1 MNAIRPL
8 LERKG
13 VLAGAALVLGILL
26 GLVYAWG
33 IQPVEWEDATPN
45 MLRSDLR
52 VDYLKM
58 AIDSYSVNRDVDL
71 AIARFEELGEAG
83 PETLQTIE
91 SNPKEVSATS
101 VQNFKSVVEIFEPG
115 VSATARPTE
124 PAGSPSTFSV
134 TSLILPVC
142 GITLL
147 LAIVL
152 GAVLVIRS
160 RGGRAGRTRESF
172 GEMESAEE
180 EDGPHLG
187 AGEAAP
193 PLATFR
199 TSYSLGDDLYDD
211 SFSIESAS
219 GDFLGECG
227 VGIGDTI
234 GVGDPKKVSA
244 FEVWLFDKNDIQ
256 TVTKVLMSSYTFKDE
271 PTRQRMA
278 AKGDPVQAENG
289 AVATLETASLRVEAR
304 VVDMTYGE
312 GVLPAESYFGRITI
326 ELRALPKGVRD

>member
-1 MNAIRPL
+1 MNAIKPL

-45 MLRSDLR
+45 LLRSDLR

-58 AIDSYSVNRDVDL
+58 AIDSYSANRDVDL
-71 AIARFEELGEAG
+71 AIARFEALGEAG
-83 PETLQTIE
+83 PETLQAVI
-91 SNPKEVSATS
+91 SSPGEVSSAS
-101 VQNFKSVVEIFEPG
+101 VQNYKSVVEIFEPG
-115 VSATARPTE
+115 VSATARPTDAAR
-124 PAGSPSTFSV
+124 PPSTFSV
-134 TSLILPVC
+134 TSLIVPVC
-142 GITLL
+142 GITLV
-147 LAIVL
+147 LAVVL

-160 RGGRAGRTRESF
+160 RGARGGRTRELF
-172 GEMESAEE
+172 GESEAVEE
-180 EDGPHLG
+180 ERPHVG
-187 AGEAAP
+187 SGEAAP

-199 TSYSLGDDLYDD
+199 TSYSLGDDLYDA
-211 SFSIESAS
+211 SISVESGS

-256 TVTKVLMSSYTFKDE
+256 TGTKVLMSSYTFKDD
-271 PTRQRMA
+271 PPRQRMA

-312 GVLPAESYFGRITI
+312 GVLPGESYFGRITI

>member
-1 MNAIRPL
+1 MNTIRPL

-33 IQPVEWEDATPN
+33 IQPVEWEDATPSL
-45 MLRSDLR
+45 LRSDLR

-71 AIARFEELGEAG
+71 AIARFEALGEAG
-83 PETLQTIE
+83 PETLRTIV
-91 SNPKEVSATS
+91 SNPEEVSATS

-115 VSATARPTE
+115 LSATARPTE
-124 PAGSPSTFSV
+124 AAGSPSTFSV
-134 TSLILPVC
+134 TSLIFPVC

-147 LAIVL
+147 LAIGL

-160 RGGRAGRTRESF
+160 RGGRVGRTRESF
-172 GEMESAEE
+172 SEAESVE

-187 AGEAAP
+187 SGEAAP

>member
-13 VLAGAALVLGILL
+13 VLAGAAVVLGILL

-33 IQPVEWEDATPN
+33 IQPVKWEDATPSL
-45 MLRSDLR
+45 LRADLR
-52 VDYLKM
+52 VDYLRM

-71 AIARFEELGEAG
+71 AIARFEALGAAG

-91 SNPKEVSATS
+91 SSPEEVGATS

-115 VSATARPTE
+115 VSATSRPTQA
-124 PAGSPSTFSV
+124 AGSPSTFSV
-134 TSLILPVC
+134 TSLIFPVC

-147 LAIVL
+147 LAIGL

-160 RGGRAGRTRESF
+160 RGGRGGRTRESF
-172 GEMESAEE
+172 GETDSAEE
-180 EDGPHLG
+180 EGPHLG
-187 AGEAAP
+187 SGEAAP

>member
-1 MNAIRPL
+1 MKAIRPL

-13 VLAGAALVLGILL
+13 VLAGAALVLGIVL

-33 IQPVEWEDATPN
+33 IQPVRWVDATPSL
-45 MLRSDLR
+45 LRSDLR
-52 VDYLKM
+52 LDYLKM

-71 AIARFEELGEAG
+71 AIARFEAIGDAG
-83 PETLQTIE
+83 AETLREIE
-91 SNPKEVSATS
+91 SSPGEVSSTS

-115 VSATARPTE
+115 ASATARPTQAARA
-124 PAGSPSTFSV
+124 PSPFSV
-134 TSLILPVC
+134 RSLILPVC
-142 GITLL
+142 GVTLF
-147 LAIVL
+147 LAVVL

-160 RGGRAGRTRESF
+160 RGGRAVRVRESL
-172 GEMESAEE
+172 GEEGAGEE
-180 EDGPHLG
+180 GPPVG
-187 AGEAAP
+187 IGEAAP

-256 TVTKVLMSSYTFKDE
+256 TVTKVLMSGYTFKDE

-289 AVATLETASLRVEAR
+289 AVVTLETASLRVEAR

-312 GVLPAESYFGRITI
+312 GVLPAESYFGRMTI